1 MTAERKNNEKKPCDE
16 YKLLFLRIF
25 MGGMMSHDDRLFSES
40 AWGVHANE
48 TGLRLRMHPQ
58 KTTQAGE

>member
-1 MTAERKNNEKKPCDE
+1 
-16 YKLLFLRIF
+16 